1 MAKKKTADVEEEYV
15 YSWQRKDDLGEVRHD
30 FDAIVSSDEPFQ
42 LTADGSQ
49 QTGQALD

>member
-30 FDAIVSSDEPFQ
+30 FDAIVSSSELRDLRTLPDMPQ
-42 LTADGSQ
+42 NGSV
-49 QTGQALD
+49 